1 MNENTT
7 NFLKKPRICFI
18 VTIFSIADA
27 FLKDHIE
34 ALSEYYDVYLVAD
47 FTEDD
52 LNKIVNLKLTGYKII
67 HIKRDINI
75 IDDIKAVIELY
86 KYFKKNKFYSVHSVS
101 PKAGLVTSL
110 AGAMAKVSNRIHIF
124 TGQVWATKKGVLR
137 YLLIT
142 FDWLIVKLNTRILV
156 DGESQ
161 RQYLIKHKIVN
172 NENSIVIGDG
182 SIVGVNTERFNPKK
196 EVRDKIRLDLKIS
209 ETQIVYVF
217 LGRLNKDKGI
227 DELLSAF
234 NSLVRENKNAYL
246 LLVGVDEDDYMS
258 RIQEFTNIK
267 QNINF
272 KYYGKTPNPEILL
285 QAGDVF
291 CLPTYREGFGMSV
304 IEASCLGLPVICS
317 DTYGVLDAMVDNVT
331 GLRCKVQDVD
341 SLYYNMKQLF
351 LDSDLRVKL
360 GLKGR
365 ERVLDR
371 FSSKFIT
378 NEWVKFYS
386 ELR

>member
-1 MNENTT
+1 MLENTT
-7 NFLKKPRICFI
+7 AMTIKKRICFI
-18 VTIFSIADA
+18 VSIFSIADA

-34 ALSEYYDVYLVAD
+34 ALSEYYDIYLVAD
-47 FTEDD
+47 FMEDD
-52 LNKIVNLKLTGYKII
+52 LNKIENFKLTGYKFIR
-67 HIKRDINI
+67 IKRDINI

-86 KYFKKNKFYSVHSVS
+86 KYFKKYNFYSVHSVS
-101 PKAGLVTSL
+101 PKAGLITSL
-110 AGAMAKVSNRIHIF
+110 AGVMAKVSNRIHIF

-137 YLLIT
+137 YMLMT

-161 RQYLIKHKIVN
+161 RNYLIKHKIVN

-182 SIVGVNTERFNPKK
+182 SIVGVNSERFNPQK
-196 EVRDKIRLDLKIS
+196 EVRNKIRQDLKIS

-227 DELLSAF
+227 DELLQAF
-234 NSLVRENKNAYL
+234 NLLVRENKNVYL

-258 RIQEFTNIK
+258 RIQEYTNIK

-272 KYYGKTPNPEILL
+272 KYYGKTTTPEILL

-317 DTYGVLDAMVDNVT
+317 DTYGVLDAMIDNIT

-341 SLYYNMKQLF
+341 SLYHCMKQLL
-351 LDSDLRVKL
+351 LDSDLRLRL
-360 GLKGR
+360 GLNGR
-365 ERVLDR
+365 ERVLNR

-378 NEWVKFYS
+378 SEWVKFYRN
-386 ELR
+386 LK